1 MRDTRYEKTLV
12 YGLEESGRSA
22 IEALLARGENV
33 LATDSRDIPGIRED
47 MVRLGVEF
55 SLSDS
60 VDVLEG
66 VDRIVVS
73 PGISPRDPLLKRA
86 EALGISIVSEIGLG
100 IQMLGNSVRLIGVTG
115 TNGKTTVVDMVH
127 NVLEKAGVAHT
138 VAGNSWRALTGC
150 LKEARDTGLLI
161 LEVSSFQLH
170 YLQDAKFEI
179 AALLNVRPD
188 HLNWHSSFEEY
199 ARDKSRIFSGQTADD
214 FALVSAKDLM
224 SLQATEKLDSTLLLV
239 GEGDTAVTENSLLLK
254 GEPLV
259 DKSGLSFFGDHNYEN
274 ALFAAAITQ
283 RVGLSNENIA
293 SGLTQYRPKEHR
305 TEVVLES
312 GGITYVNDSKATNP
326 AATAAALAGF
336 KQPVVLIL
344 GGSKKDTEFIEIL
357 PHLEKC
363 RAIICQGEAGC
374 VIYEYLTGAGWGSI
388 VHRVSGLGAAVD
400 LSESLAKAG
409 DAVLLSP
416 GCASFDQFSGYE
428 ERGDAFRKLV
438 TERVEPRRVV
448 SG

>member
-1 MRDTRYEKTLV
+1 MTDTQYEKTLV
-12 YGLEESGRSA
+12 YGLGESGRSA
-22 IEALLARGENV
+22 IEALLAKGENV
-33 LATDSRDIPGIRED
+33 LATDSRDSQRIRED
-47 MVRLGVEF
+47 MARLGVEF
-55 SLSDS
+55 RPGVSAE
-60 VDVLEG
+60 VLEG

-73 PGISPRDPLLKRA
+73 PGISPKDPLLKHA
-86 EALGISIVSEIGLG
+86 ETLGIPVISEIGLG
-100 IQMLGNSVRLIGVTG
+100 IEMLGNSVRLIGVTG

-138 VAGNSWRALTGC
+138 VAGNSWRALTVC
-150 LKEARDTGLLI
+150 LQEARDTGLLV

-179 AALLNVRPD
+179 ASLLNVRPD

-214 FALVSAKDLM
+214 LALVSAKDLV
-224 SLQATEKLDSTLLLV
+224 SLQATEKLVSEMLLV
-239 GEGDTAVTENSLLLK
+239 GEGDTAVTENSLSLK

-259 DKSGLSFFGDHNYEN
+259 GKSELSFFGDHNYEN
-274 ALFAAAITQ
+274 ALFAAAIAQ
-283 RVGLSNENIA
+283 RVGLSNESIA
-293 SGLTQYRPKEHR
+293 SGLIQYRPKSHR
-305 TEVVLES
+305 TEVVLER
-312 GGITYVNDSKATNP
+312 GGVTYVNDSKATNP

-374 VIYEYLTGAGWGSI
+374 VISEYLTGAGWGSI
-388 VHRVSGLGAAVD
+388 VHRVSVLGAAVD
-400 LSESLAKAG
+400 LSESLAQVG